1 VEAAARAKAE
11 MAANASP
18 RHRAELVALAQRH
31 GAVLASHDDSTAEEV
46 AESAADGVALAEF
59 PTTVEAAR
67 ACRAAGIT
75 VMMGAPNLI
84 RGGSHSGNVAAVELA
99 RHGLLD
105 MLSSDYVPAA
115 LLLAAFRLPALVPGL
130 SLARAVATVTANPAR
145 AVGLLDR
152 GELAVGRRA
161 DLVRVHLAG
170 EQPVV
175 RETWRGGR
183 RVA

>member
-1 VEAAARAKAE
+1 
-11 MAANASP
+11 
-18 RHRAELVALAQRH
+18 
-31 GAVLASHDDSTAEEV
+31 
-46 AESAADGVALAEF
+46 
-59 PTTVEAAR
+59 
-67 ACRAAGIT
+67 
-75 VMMGAPNLI
+75 
-84 RGGSHSGNVAAVELA
+84 
-99 RHGLLD
+99 